1 MRALRTSLASA
12 IPVAIVFASLF
23 ASGPARA
30 DEQSEVDK
38 VRAAYLAQKY
48 DDAEI
53 RLREMVDPKHP
64 SLHDPALVSQAR
76 MYLAAVLIAKKQPDQ
91 ATPVFERIL
100 IDDPD
105 FEPDLLSFPTEVIDQ
120 FIDTRSRLRER
131 LNALAQERAR
141 KEVERKM
148 REEDEKLH
156 EVARVAML
164 ERLAGEEK
172 VTTVNSRWLALV
184 PFGTGQFQNGDR
196 ALGWFFL
203 ATESACIVGTG
214 VTVPIF
220 LTDLEYRSDAYRAGD
235 ITRTNEYTDRAN
247 IVRTVDLSLVGA
259 FAVTAVVGVVQ
270 AQVAFVPEVVEVRKR
285 PLPNVSWTATPT
297 IAPSMDAKGAVVGVI
312 GRF

>member
-1 MRALRTSLASA
+1 MRALRTSFALAFA
-12 IPVAIVFASLF
+12 IFFATLL

-38 VRAAYLAQKY
+38 IRAAYLAQKY
-48 DDAEI
+48 DDAET
-53 RLREMVDPKHP
+53 RLREMLDPKHP
-64 SLHDPALVSQAR
+64 TLRDPALVTQAR
-76 MYLAAVLIAKKQPDQ
+76 MYLAAVLVAKKVPDQ
-91 ATPVFERIL
+91 ATPVMERIL
-100 IDDPD
+100 LDDPD

-148 REEDEKLH
+148 REEDEKRR
-156 EVARVAML
+156 EVVRVQML

-203 ATESACIVGTG
+203 ATESACLLGSG
-214 VTVPIF
+214 VTVPIY
-220 LTDLEYRSDAYRAGD
+220 LTDLEYRSEAYRDGD
-235 ITRTNEYTDRAN
+235 TTRANEYITRASA
-247 IVRTVDLSLVGA
+247 VRTVDLVLVGA
-259 FAVTAVVGVVQ
+259 FAVTAIAGVVEAQ
-270 AQVAFVPEVVEVRKR
+270 AAFVPEVVEVRKR
-285 PLPNVSWTATPT
+285 PLPIATVVPT
-297 IAPSMDAKGAVVGVI
+297 IAPSTDARGAVVGVV